1 MKSRIRIEINRKV
14 LCSNN
19 FSRYSGRL
27 RCAVINPFY
36 AKEAVTGLPEVYG
49 KWVLTQ
55 SSVDEGLNREWTF
68 SADKITL
75 PDAKGGSFTLS
86 SRFFRIGDM
95 LFLDAMADAPPDG
108 LSFWW
113 VLHVTPV
120 HTVSRVIAD
129 NKLMKII
136 PLNASW
142 MEDAVKNKIVQLPAV
157 WNQEQNSYL
166 FTATSADWAEFLKK
180 YGKDQNVFPEKDALV
195 FVRQ

>member
-1 MKSRIRIEINRKV
+1 MKPGSELKSV
-14 LCSNN
+14 LILFVSVI
-19 FSRYSGRL
+19 SL
-27 RCAVINPFY
+27 CAMTGCVVQSINPFY
-36 AKEAVTGLPEVYG
+36 VKEAIVDLPGVYG
-49 KWVLTQ
+49 KWVLKE

-68 SADKITL
+68 SADAIKL

-86 SRFFRIGDM
+86 SRFFRIDDM

-129 NKLMKII
+129 AKIMKII
-136 PLNASW
+136 PLSASW
-142 MEDAVKNKIVQLPAV
+142 MEEAAKNKTIQLPAV

-166 FTATSADWAEFLKK
+166 FTAASADWSEFLKK
-180 YGKDQNVFPEKDALV
+180 YGKDQNFFPEKDAFV
-195 FVRQ
+195 FSRP